1 MQGVHR
7 RSTRLYSL
15 PIQVL
20 KDELALPCPRP
31 PELLEACRGVCQWA
45 RTEEHTWE
53 RVEATLAI
61 PTLVCAVDHLQ
72 CWPSG
77 MVEDPEEGT
86 RMMQDLSGGEGGTQ
100 PGVLHVLMALAGP
113 VAQAQLRA
121 EYRSF
126 FRIVAHELGELSSSS
141 SDSSNPRDH
150 WRLYQDLEERSTASS
165 DSSNPRG
172 LPGAWEGRRL
182 AGVPEDHQSLVALTE
197 YAHLLEYVCSQP
209 NGASVLSGFRRCL
222 RSQRIRGEYPFH
234 PLPEGLVEERF
245 HARRA
250 EGFSGGNVEGGTG

>member
-1 MQGVHR
+1 M
-7 RSTRLYSL
+7 RLYNQ

-20 KDELALPCPRP
+20 KDELAMTCPRP

-53 RVEATLAI
+53 RVGATRAI

-77 MVEDPEEGT
+77 MVEDPEEVT
-86 RMMQDLSGGEGGTQ
+86 RMVQDLAGGEGSTQ

-113 VAQAQLRA
+113 IDQAQLRA

-126 FRIVAHELGELSSSS
+126 FRIVAHELGEISSSS
-141 SDSSNPRDH
+141 SELSNPRDH
-150 WRLYQDLEERSTASS
+150 WRLYRDLEERSTASS

-172 LPGAWEGRRL
+172 PPGAWEGRRL
-182 AGVPEDHQSLVALTE
+182 GRVPEDHQSLVALTE
-197 YAHLLEYVCSQP
+197 YAHLLEYVRSQP
-209 NGASVLSGFRRCL
+209 NGASVLSSFCHCL
-222 RSQRIRGEYPFH
+222 CSQRIRGEYPFY
-234 PLPEGLVEERF
+234 PLPDGLVEDPKE
-245 HARRA
+245 
-250 EGFSGGNVEGGTG
+250 VTCMI